1 MLLLDTLDLEI
12 MLNSLLLLGYPDP
25 IVFAQKQ
32 TEDLNFVLVRFQ
44 GPCRFRWL
52 WMTLK
57 GRTRDPF

>member
-52 WMTLK
+52 
-57 GRTRDPF
+57 